1 MICGG
6 GENRTLVKGMFVHTL
21 EHIYIPSYQF
31 APIYIKKSVGVI
43 ELKCS
48 YEYC

>member
-6 GENRTLVKGMFVHTL
+6 GENRTLVKDVFVQTP
-21 EHIYIPSYQF
+21 ECTYISSYQF